1 MKVLL
6 LLMPIIISEKI
17 GLSDD
22 WLNELNEHMIKVPF
36 EIEFT
41 SNLPLLFIKFD
52 EFNAEKADAL
62 EQAHKAMGD
71 LDALPSDAFDEVTLY
86 DEIVI
91 ENMFNDEL

>member
-1 MKVLL
+1 MARWAEWAYDQGSFRSK
-6 LLMPIIISEKI
+6 
-17 GLSDD
+17 
-22 WLNELNEHMIKVPF
+22 
-36 EIEFT
+36 EFT

-71 LDALPSDAFDEVTLY
+71 LDTLPSDAFDEVTMD